1 MMWRGAAAAL
11 VVATSLLGARGCQS
25 ATAQA
30 PAPELVLDRVLRPP
44 VAWIEL
50 PETAAAARAAASVD
64 ARAWGDP
71 GRGCYAVVIG
81 ARSPRENPE
90 DALGQFSR
98 RLDPLGL
105 TGWTTTGTDGT
116 GELAHGDVTGRVRAS
131 AIAAGSGAAVIAAAC
146 FSNPREPATCAAR
159 CQGVLASFDVSKV
172 IP

>member
-1 MMWRGAAAAL
+1 MTMAGVAAAL
-11 VVATSLLGARGCQS
+11 GCLLVATGCQS

-30 PAPELVLDRVLRPP
+30 PTPALVLDRVLLPP
-44 VAWIEL
+44 TTWIEL
-50 PETAAAARAAASVD
+50 PATTAVAQAAASVD

-81 ARSPRENPE
+81 ARAPRENPE

-98 RLDPLGL
+98 RLGPALGL
-105 TGWTTTGTDGT
+105 TEWTTTGTEGQ
-116 GELAHGDVTGRVRAS
+116 GAIAHGAVIGRVRAS

-146 FSNPREPATCAAR
+146 FANPREPAACTTL